1 MSQEVQFKIFIHTD
15 LDGDPDVRKF
25 NFDHEITF
33 TNFIEKIQNL
43 TKLYDNDGLLIQY
56 VDSDGDK
63 ICVENS
69 DEFQNSLKEQVIHV
83 VDFLLIKCLKN
94 TSCALI

>member
-25 NFDHEITF
+25 YFDHEITF
-33 TNFIEKIQNL
+33 ANFIEKIQNL
-43 TKLYDNDGLLIQY
+43 SKLRDDGLLIQY
-56 VDSDGDK
+56 IDSDGDK

-83 VDFLLIKCLKN
+83 NFFGILLEFFFQR
-94 TSCALI
+94 

>member
-25 NFDHEITF
+25 YFDHEITF
-33 TNFIEKIQNL
+33 ANFIEKIQNL
-43 TKLYDNDGLLIQY
+43 SKLHDDGLLIQY
-56 VDSDGDK
+56 IDSDGDK

-83 VDFLLIKCLKN
+83 VDFFLYLIK
-94 TSCALI
+94 